1 MEFLYPWDV
10 EGALWMM
17 NIFILLASS
26 NTELQIQISL
36 HMNFLLRKP
45 YNTNRKVKNE
55 QLSSNVSTSI
65 DIKKLNEI
73 I

>member
-1 MEFLYPWDV
+1 
-10 EGALWMM
+10 MM